1 LTLSQKVQQLI
12 LQQIAEGKHYRDIS
26 KNLGVSIGV
35 ITNMKRKGQGQGQR
49 TRSSINSVSVPT
61 VITPKAKVVAPV
73 TNPEPKLEESAAV
86 LYETGPITDSNT
98 SILNETGLV
107 SNIEVDFSDTPYPES
122 YPNPNIEAVNITS
135 TVVKPQEDAE
145 KEEGGKNNQLK
156 QSATLSITTDSE
168 SVIDIGMDWD
178 DPTLWERRL
187 FRAIMNDRGK
197 RREEL
202 QRIEQVADLLPLA
215 RQLKNSGI
223 TVEMLL
229 SYTSLVNEKA
239 AVENIDTRTAA
250 IYLARDLGDYKQTIL
265 DLKAEGMGLED
276 LTKLVQRK
284 MNDDYSSFIWGGNY

>member
-1 LTLSQKVQQLI
+1 LTLSQQVQQLI
-12 LQQIAEGKHYRDIS
+12 LEQIAEGKHYRDIS
-26 KNLGVSIGV
+26 KNLGVSIGA
-35 ITNMKRKGQGQGQR
+35 ITNLKRKGQR
-49 TRSSINSVSVPT
+49 TKPIINSVSVPT
-61 VITPKAKVVAPV
+61 VITPKTRVVSLV

-86 LYETGPITDSNT
+86 LYETWPITDSNT

-107 SNIEVDFSDTPYPES
+107 SNIEEVDFSDTPYPES

-135 TVVKPQEDAE
+135 TVVKTQEDAE

-187 FRAIMNDRGK
+187 FRALMNDRGK

-229 SYTSLVNEKA
+229 SYMSIVNEKA

-265 DLKAEGMGLED
+265 DLKAEGLQLAD
-276 LTKLVQRK
+276 LSKLVQRK
-284 MNDDYSSFIWGGNY
+284 MDDDYASNLIWGDNY